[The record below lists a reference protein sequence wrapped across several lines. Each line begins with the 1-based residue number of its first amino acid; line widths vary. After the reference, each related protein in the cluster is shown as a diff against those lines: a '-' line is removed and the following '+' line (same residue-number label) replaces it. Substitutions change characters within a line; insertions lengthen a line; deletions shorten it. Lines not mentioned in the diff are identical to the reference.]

1 MVAGVFVERKRG
13 GEYVAARIWYAHHL
27 QIALE
32 QSVLSWGSMNGDI
45 REIERMLHAPAR
57 KRKIILVYRTSL
69 TGCEVFLCSLPF
81 RKGVGVGYP
90 FFAVQPHDS
99 DVVPLLVHEGV
110 QTGCGTERHVMFAA
124 VASRDN
130 GYISFHL
137 NAKTKNLANLR
148 LFSDICK

>member
-1 MVAGVFVERKRG
+1 M
-13 GEYVAARIWYAHHL
+13 
-27 QIALE
+27 
-32 QSVLSWGSMNGDI
+32 
-45 REIERMLHAPAR
+45 
-57 KRKIILVYRTSL
+57 
-69 TGCEVFLCSLPF
+69 
-81 RKGVGVGYP
+81 GVGYP
-90 FFAVQPHDS
+90 FFAVQPHDC

-110 QTGCGTERHVMFAA
+110 QTRCGTERYVMFAA